1 MADPVARARRFN
13 KSDGDSEGQIISPTG
28 LSSTKEFAQLIPS
41 SNAPL
46 IELEKVSKIYRMGEV
61 EVKALQEI
69 DLSIENGEYVAIMGQ
84 SGSGKSTLMHIL
96 GCLDVPTTGAYR
108 LSGVDVGK
116 MGESELAEIRNRKI
130 GFVFQ

>member
-13 KSDGDSEGQIISPTG
+13 STGGGGEESQIVSRTG
-28 LSSTKEFAQLIPS
+28 LSSTKEFAELIPS

-46 IELEKVSKIYRMGEV
+46 IELDKVSKVYRMGEV

-84 SGSGKSTLMHIL
+84 SGSGK
-96 GCLDVPTTGAYR
+96 
-108 LSGVDVGK
+108 
-116 MGESELAEIRNRKI
+116 
-130 GFVFQ
+130 